1 MGKKATTLEG
11 HVSGQCNKPMS
22 LPAHSL
28 TLEQVKTELKTEE
41 WHGLDDAEAKRRVDE
56 YGSNELGEAESVSP
70 VKILIAQ
77 VANAMTLVLIMAM
90 AVSFGIK
97 SWIEGGVVAFVIGLN
112 IVVGF
117 FQEWSAEKTMDSL
130 RSLSSPT
137 ARLIRSGQQVSLRS
151 RLETPSLPILGFLT
165 QSTSR
170 LTKPYLPESP
180 FLFASK
186 RTLPLMRRLALVI
199 ALTSPTVRPRSPRAE
214 PRESF
219 SRLAPTLRLA
229 PSLLNSVR
237 PSRKFDQSSER
248 RTERQSH
255 IVTSRL
261 THLPLPTLSV
271 AFWVST

>member
-1 MGKKATTLEG
+1 MGRKATTLEG

-41 WHGLDDAEAKRRVDE
+41 WNGLDDAEARRRVDE

-90 AVSFGIK
+90 AVSFGIR
-97 SWIEGGVVAFVIGLN
+97 SWIEGGVVTFVIGLN

-137 ARLIRSGQQVSLRS
+137 ARLIRGGQQVTVPSAEVVPGDIIEVKVGDTIPADI
-151 RLETPSLPILGFLT
+151 RLVFALVHHPPLITGLKLT
-165 QSTSR
+165 Q
-170 LTKPYLPESP
+170 YQ
-180 FLFASK
+180 
-186 RTLPLMRRLALVI
+186 
-199 ALTSPTVRPRSPRAE
+199 
-214 PRESF
+214 
-219 SRLAPTLRLA
+219 
-229 PSLLNSVR
+229 SL
-237 PSRKFDQSSER
+237 
-248 RTERQSH
+248 
-255 IVTSRL
+255 
-261 THLPLPTLSV
+261 
-271 AFWVST
+271 